1 MSFELAI
8 AVEGKV
14 TKSNLPE
21 FREMVAAYVA
31 TINTELAT
39 DEQFGQAEQD
49 VKKLQSMEEAID
61 KAKDKALRDAD
72 EIYQLMQSLSEIAEI
87 PRQTRLALSKRI
99 ESQKKAVRAQM
110 VADALNQINCT
121 PSIRLKS
128 YGSVVESAI
137 KGKRTLDS
145 MSKALGVIVSDI
157 NKSINQSRVV
167 IEQWEID
174 NGESVPDA
182 DSLVVESAESVSLK
196 LAARAQA
203 RKDAIERKRIQ
214 EEAEAER
221 KRIQAEAQAE
231 REKLRAQMESQ
242 STSSAQTNQE
252 PAAADV
258 APIAPIAPIEHSDAI
273 TNTTEARQEET
284 ESQELERICNDLKNA
299 LLNAKSSLL
308 SAKHAA
314 NIEKI
319 EDFRKV
325 VNEAF
330 LKLKKSKPM
339 EGGEG

>member
-1 MSFELAI
+1 MSLELAI

-14 TKSNLPE
+14 VKSNLPE

-49 VKKLQSMEEAID
+49 VKKLQLMEEAID
-61 KAKDKALRDAD
+61 QAKDKALRDAD
-72 EIYQLMQSLSEIAEI
+72 EIYQLMQNLSEIAEI
-87 PRQTRLALSKRI
+87 PRQTRLALLKRI

-110 VADALNQINCT
+110 IADALNQINCA
-121 PSIRLKS
+121 PSLRLKS
-128 YGSVVESAI
+128 FGSIVENAI

-145 MSKALGVIVSDI
+145 MNKALGVIIASL
-157 NKSINQSRVV
+157 NKNIDQSRAA
-167 IEQWEID
+167 IKQWELE

-182 DSLVVESAESVSLK
+182 DALAIESAESVALK
-196 LAARAQA
+196 LAARTQA

-231 REKLRAQMESQ
+231 REKLRAQMEAQ

-252 PAAADV
+252 PAAAN
-258 APIAPIAPIEHSDAI
+258 IAPIAPIEHLEAV
-273 TNTTEARQEET
+273 TNTTKARQEET

-339 EGGEG
+339 EGGDA